1 MIGLRAQVDVL
12 SLAKKSDASS
22 GKLHVHIEENRMQA
36 PLLRCF
42 GEDRSE

>member
-1 MIGLRAQVDVL
+1 MIGLRAQVEVL

-22 GKLHVHIEENRMQA
+22 GKLHVHIEENRRQDH
-36 PLLRCF
+36 LLRRF